1 MLLVGGCGGSGLVD
15 VRGKVTYDG
24 QPVQRGTIAF
34 FPSDGKGPTTAALI
48 TNGRYMLKVPLGRKR
63 VKIEGGKVVGRQP
76 CIRGDPASP
85 MIDIT
90 EPIVP
95 AQYNENSKLTAEI
108 RHGVSVLDFNLKA
121 AAR

>member
-1 MLLVGGCGGSGLVD
+1 MTAGFFLFHKPCFARWLLPSLVLLLVGGCGGSGLVD

-63 VKIEGGKVVGRQP
+63 VKIEGGKVVCRS
-76 CIRGDPASP
+76 RAS
-85 MIDIT
+85 
-90 EPIVP
+90 
-95 AQYNENSKLTAEI
+95 
-108 RHGVSVLDFNLKA
+108 A
-121 AAR
+121 AIPPFR